1 MKRKVAIFIAVAV
14 IASIFV
20 AGCTSSAPNSSS
32 NQSTSQAA
40 SASQSSAS
48 GNHDKVIQAVIDDD
62 QQAYVNATWTRT
74 VNKSVQWINDTTA
87 MVTFKI
93 GYSNSSTLQYTAKYL
108 KFSDDAQASD
118 YVGSI
123 SQGYNSTSAIS
134 LVNDIALTTASSVN
148 NHQNYEKATSRLPT
162 TNAYG
167 KVNDQGSAYQGSYII
182 RVNEVVVTYNVTVP
196 KSASSPGPAQ

>member
-1 MKRKVAIFIAVAV
+1 MRRKVAIVIAVAV

-20 AGCTSSAPNSSS
+20 AGCTSSTTNPSS

-40 SASQSSAS
+40 SANQASAS
-48 GNHDKVIQAVIDDD
+48 ANHDKVLQAVIDDD

-74 VNKSVQWINDTTA
+74 VNKTVQWINDTTA

-118 YVGSI
+118 YVSSI
-123 SQGYNSTSAIS
+123 NQGYNSTSALS
-134 LVNDIALTTASSVN
+134 LMNDIALTTASSVN
-148 NHQNYEKATSRLPT
+148 NHQNYDKVTGRLPT
-162 TNAYG
+162 TNAYE
-167 KVNDQGSAYQGSYII
+167 KVTDQGSAYQGSYIL
-182 RVNEVVVTYNVTVP
+182 RVNEVVITYNITVP
-196 KSASSPGPAQ
+196 KSAASPAPTQ